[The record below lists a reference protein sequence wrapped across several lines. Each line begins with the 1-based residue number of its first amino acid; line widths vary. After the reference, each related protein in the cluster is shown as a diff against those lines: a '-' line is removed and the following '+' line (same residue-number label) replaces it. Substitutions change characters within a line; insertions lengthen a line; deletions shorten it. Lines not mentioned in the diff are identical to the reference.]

1 MEPGD
6 LDPLFVMEETM
17 NMKRLTIT
25 LAAGAFALLGAVQAH
40 ADYPERQVQVIF
52 PWSPGVAY
60 AVSQVVADRMGQ
72 ELGQAMPV
80 NSLTGASGVKA
91 ALDVL
96 NSPANGYK
104 VFDGY
109 VAPILFAPLL
119 GKTPYKCEDFEP
131 LYGVG
136 SNGFAIG
143 VRKDDDRFPDLPALI
158 ELAKANPGQLRYS
171 GAADISIPHM
181 VAALMLKNANAP
193 ARSIPYN
200 DTGEGWKDFL
210 SGELDFMV
218 LNSGNYKANKDDIR
232 VLAVMS
238 DRPMS
243 EHGIPGPLPKD
254 FGIEL
259 GVEGL
264 AAVGWNWWVVK
275 KGTPQPVVDRLRAA
289 MKAALDDP
297 ETQAKINE
305 LGFTPLPPETY
316 HPGFYE
322 DNCSSV
328 RSQLTDGME
337 AIKWE
342 KEATK

>member
-1 MEPGD
+1 MISSKLRAG
-6 LDPLFVMEETM
+6 
-17 NMKRLTIT
+17 
-25 LAAGAFALLGAVQAH
+25 LAAVLCSVLALPAGA
-40 ADYPERQVQVIF
+40 ADFPSRPIQVIF
-52 PWSPGVAY
+52 PWSPGVAF
-60 AVSQVVADRMGQ
+60 AVSQIVADRMGQ
-72 ELGQAMPV
+72 ELGQPMPV

-91 ALDVL
+91 ALDVM
-96 NSPANGYK
+96 NSPADGYK

-109 VAPILFAPLL
+109 VAPILFAPLM
-119 GKTPYKCEDFEP
+119 GKTPYQCEDFTP

-158 ELAKANPGQLRYS
+158 AAIKEAPGTLKYS

-181 VAALMLKNANAP
+181 VAALMLKNADAP
-193 ARSIPYN
+193 AIAVPYN

-210 SGELDFMV
+210 AGELDFMV
-218 LNSGNYKANKDDIR
+218 LNSGNYKANKDDLR

-254 FGIEL
+254 FGIDL

-264 AAVGWNWWVVK
+264 AAVGWNWWLVHKDTPEDRVK
-275 KGTPQPVVDRLRAA
+275 VLREA
-289 MKAALDDP
+289 MLAALSDP

-305 LGFTPLPPETY
+305 VGFTPLPVDVYTPD
-316 HPGFYE
+316 FYE
-322 DNCSSV
+322 ENCESV
-328 RSQLTDGME
+328 RRQLEAGME

-342 KEATK
+342 KEQAN

>member
-1 MEPGD
+1 MR
-6 LDPLFVMEETM
+6 F
-17 NMKRLTIT
+17 
-25 LAAGAFALLGAVQAH
+25 GAVISGLAVCGLAVVIGGAAQA
-40 ADYPERQVQVIF
+40 DFPERPVQVIF
-52 PWSPGVAY
+52 PWSPGVAF
-60 AVSQVVADRMGQ
+60 AVSQIVADRMGE
-72 ELGQAMPV
+72 ELGTTMPV

-91 ALDVL
+91 ALDVM

-119 GKTPYKCEDFEP
+119 GKTPYQCEDFEP

-143 VRKDDDRFPDLPALI
+143 VRKDDERFPDLPALI
-158 ELAKANPGQLRYS
+158 KHAQENPATLRYS

-193 ARSIPYN
+193 ARSVPYN
-200 DTGEGWKDFL
+200 DTSEGWKDFL

-218 LNSGNYKANKDDIR
+218 LNSGDYKANKDDIR
-232 VLAVMS
+232 ILAVMS

-243 EHGIPGPLPKD
+243 EHGIPGPIPKD

-275 KGTPQPVVDRLRAA
+275 KGTPPEIVETLRTA
-289 MKAALDDP
+289 MRATLDDP
-297 ETQAKINE
+297 ETQNKINE
-305 LGFTPLPPETY
+305 LGFTPLPPDIYQPDYYTE
-316 HPGFYE
+316 
-322 DNCSSV
+322 NCASV
-328 RSQLTDGME
+328 RSQLEAGME

-342 KEATK
+342 KEVTR

>member
-1 MEPGD
+1 
-6 LDPLFVMEETM
+6 
-17 NMKRLTIT
+17 MKLNSIKTWI
-25 LAAGAFALLGAVQAH
+25 AAGMLSFGVVGAAT
-40 ADYPERQVQVIF
+40 ADFPERQVQVVF

-80 NSLTGASGVKA
+80 SSVTGASGVKA

-104 VFDGY
+104 IFDGY
-109 VAPILFAPLL
+109 VAPILFAPLM
-119 GKTPYKCEDFEP
+119 GNTPFQCEDFEP

-143 VRKDDDRFPDLPALI
+143 VREDDDRFPDLPALI
-158 ELAKANPGQLRYS
+158 SYAQENPGELLYS

-181 VAALMLKNANAP
+181 VAALMLRNADAP

-218 LNSGNYKANKDDIR
+218 LNSGNYKANKDEIR

-243 EHGIPGPLPKD
+243 EHGIPGPIPRD
-254 FGIEL
+254 YGIDL

-275 KGTPQPVVDRLRAA
+275 PGTPEEVVETLRAA
-289 MKAALDDP
+289 MRAALDDP
-297 ETQAKINE
+297 ETQQKINE

-316 HPGFYE
+316 HPGYYTE
-322 DNCSSV
+322 NCASV
-328 RSQLTDGME
+328 REQLQAGME
-337 AIKWE
+337 AIQWE
-342 KEATK
+342 KEITR

>member
-1 MEPGD
+1 
-6 LDPLFVMEETM
+6 
-17 NMKRLTIT
+17 MKSLRLKGL
-25 LAAGAFALLGAVQAH
+25 LASCVLVAAIAGQAQ
-40 ADYPERQVQVIF
+40 AEFPTRQVQVIF

-60 AVSQVVADRMGQ
+60 AVSQIVADRMGK
-72 ELGQAMPV
+72 ELGQNMPV
-80 NSLTGASGVKA
+80 SSLTGASGVKA

-104 VFDGY
+104 IFDGY
-109 VAPILFAPLL
+109 VAPILFSPLL
-119 GKTPYKCEDFEP
+119 GKTPFQCEDFEP

-158 ELAKANPGQLRYS
+158 DAVKKNPGKLRYS

-193 ARSIPYN
+193 ARPVPYN

-218 LNSGNYKANKDDIR
+218 LNSGNYKANKDKIR

-275 KGTPQPVVDRLRAA
+275 KGTPPDVLEKLRSA

-297 ETQAKINE
+297 ETSKKINE
-305 LGFTPLPPETY
+305 LGFTPLPTETY
-316 HPGFYE
+316 HPGYYNQ
-322 DNCSSV
+322 NCASV
-328 RSQLTDGME
+328 RSQLTAGME

-342 KEATK
+342 KEMAK

>member
-1 MEPGD
+1 MIA
-6 LDPLFVMEETM
+6 M
-17 NMKRLTIT
+17 RLKTWI
-25 LAAGAFALLGAVQAH
+25 AAGALVLAGAGA
-40 ADYPERQVQVIF
+40 ANAAFPERQVQVVF

-60 AVSQVVADRMGQ
+60 AVSQVVADRMGE

-80 NSLTGASGVKA
+80 TSLTGASGVKA

-104 VFDGY
+104 IFDGY
-109 VAPILFAPLL
+109 VAPILFAPLM
-119 GKTPYKCEDFEP
+119 GKTPFQCEDFEP

-143 VRKDDDRFPDLPALI
+143 VRKDDERFPDLPALI
-158 ELAKANPGQLRYS
+158 KHAQDNPGELRYS

-181 VAALMLKNANAP
+181 VAALMLKNADAP
-193 ARSIPYN
+193 ARSVPYN

-218 LNSGNYKANKDDIR
+218 LNSGNYKANKDDLR

-243 EHGIPGPLPKD
+243 EHGIPGPIPKD

-275 KGTPQPVVDRLRAA
+275 KGTPPEVLDTLRTA
-289 MKAALDDP
+289 MRAALDDP
-297 ETQAKINE
+297 ATQAKINE

-316 HPGFYE
+316 QPDYYV
-322 DNCSSV
+322 DNCASV
-328 RSQLTDGME
+328 RSQLEAGME
-337 AIKWE
+337 AIEWE
-342 KEATK
+342 KEMTR

>member
-1 MEPGD
+1 MIA
-6 LDPLFVMEETM
+6 M
-17 NMKRLTIT
+17 RLKTWI
-25 LAAGAFALLGAVQAH
+25 AAGAFALAGASA
-40 ADYPERQVQVIF
+40 ASAAFPERQVQVVF

-60 AVSQVVADRMGQ
+60 AVSQVVADRMGE

-80 NSLTGASGVKA
+80 TSLTGASGVKA

-104 VFDGY
+104 IFDGY
-109 VAPILFAPLL
+109 VAPILFAPLM
-119 GKTPYKCEDFEP
+119 GKTPFQCEDFEP

-143 VRKDDDRFPDLPALI
+143 VRKDDERFPDLPALI
-158 ELAKANPGQLRYS
+158 KHAQDNPGELRYS

-181 VAALMLKNANAP
+181 VAALMLKNADAP
-193 ARSIPYN
+193 ARSVPYN

-218 LNSGNYKANKDDIR
+218 LNSGNYKANKDDLR

-243 EHGIPGPLPKD
+243 EHGIPGPIPKD

-275 KGTPQPVVDRLRAA
+275 KGTPPEVLDTLRTA
-289 MKAALDDP
+289 MRAALDDP
-297 ETQAKINE
+297 ATQAKINE

-316 HPGFYE
+316 QPDYYV
-322 DNCSSV
+322 DNCASV
-328 RSQLTDGME
+328 RSQLEAGME
-337 AIKWE
+337 AIEWE
-342 KEATK
+342 KEMTR

>member
-1 MEPGD
+1 
-6 LDPLFVMEETM
+6 
-17 NMKRLTIT
+17 MKLKAFKSLLATAAALIALPQPT
-25 LAAGAFALLGAVQAH
+25 LAEF
-40 ADYPERQVQVIF
+40 PERQVQVVF

-60 AVSQVVADRMGQ
+60 AVSQVVADRMGE

-80 NSLTGASGVKA
+80 TSLTGASGVKA

-119 GKTPYKCEDFEP
+119 DKTPYQCEDFTP

-158 ELAKANPGQLRYS
+158 KFAQENPGELRYS

-181 VAALMLKNANAP
+181 VAALMLRNANAL
-193 ARSIPYN
+193 ARPVPYN

-218 LNSGNYKANKDDIR
+218 LNSGNYKANKDDLR

-238 DRPMS
+238 DVPMS
-243 EHGIPGPLPKD
+243 EYGIPGPIPKD

-259 GVEGL
+259 GVQGL

-275 KGTPQPVVDRLRAA
+275 PGTPDEVVERLRSA
-289 MKAALDDP
+289 MLVALNDP
-297 ETQAKINE
+297 ETQNKINE
-305 LGFTPLPPETY
+305 LGFTPLPTEIY
-316 HPGFYE
+316 HPGYYLE
-322 DNCSSV
+322 NCASV
-328 RSQLTDGME
+328 RDQLQAGMD
-337 AIKWE
+337 AIQWE
-342 KEATK
+342 KEQNR

>member
-1 MEPGD
+1 MAKNG
-6 LDPLFVMEETM
+6 LKML
-17 NMKRLTIT
+17 LT
-25 LAAGAFALLGAVQAH
+25 AGAFALAGIAPAK
-40 ADYPERQVQVIF
+40 AEFPERQVQVIF

-60 AVSQVVADRMGQ
+60 AVSQVVADRMGK
-72 ELGQAMPV
+72 ELGQTMPV
-80 NSLTGASGVKA
+80 NSVTGASGVKA
-91 ALDVL
+91 ALNVL

-119 GKTPYKCEDFEP
+119 GKTPFQCEDFEP

-158 ELAKANPGQLRYS
+158 SMAKENPGTLKYS

-193 ARSIPYN
+193 ARSVPYN
-200 DTGEGWKDFL
+200 DTGEGWKDFI

-243 EHGIPGPLPKD
+243 ENGIPGPLPKD
-254 FGIEL
+254 YGIEL

-275 KGTPQPVVDRLRAA
+275 KGTPPEALDKLRSA

-297 ETQAKINE
+297 ATQQKIND
-305 LGFTPLPPETY
+305 LGFTPLPPETFN
-316 HPGFYE
+316 PGFYTE
-322 DNCSSV
+322 NCRRV
-328 RSQLTDGME
+328 RSQLEAGME

-342 KEATK
+342 KEVTR

>member
-1 MEPGD
+1 MYKKSPRS
-6 LDPLFVMEETM
+6 L
-17 NMKRLTIT
+17 
-25 LAAGAFALLGAVQAH
+25 LAAAALSVAAAGTALAEF
-40 ADYPERQVQVIF
+40 PERQVQVVF

-60 AVSQVVADRMGQ
+60 AVSQVVADRMGN

-80 NSLTGASGVKA
+80 TSLTGASGVKA

-104 VFDGY
+104 IFDGY
-109 VAPILFAPLL
+109 VAPILFAPLM
-119 GKTPYKCEDFEP
+119 GQTPYQCEDFTP

-136 SNGFAIG
+136 SNGFAVG
-143 VRKDDDRFPDLPALI
+143 VRKDDERFPDLPALI
-158 ELAKANPGQLRYS
+158 SYAKENPGELRYS

-181 VAALMLKNANAP
+181 VAALMLRNANAP
-193 ARSIPYN
+193 ARSVPYN

-243 EHGIPGPLPKD
+243 EHGIPGPIPKD
-254 FGIEL
+254 YGIEL

-275 KGTPQPVVDRLRAA
+275 PGTPDDVVETLRAA
-289 MKAALDDP
+289 MLATLNDP
-297 ETQAKINE
+297 ETQAKIND

-316 HPGFYE
+316 HPGYYLQ
-322 DNCSSV
+322 NCESV
-328 RSQLTDGME
+328 RSQLEAGME
-337 AIKWE
+337 AIHWE
-342 KEATK
+342 KQMTR

>member
-1 MEPGD
+1 
-6 LDPLFVMEETM
+6 
-17 NMKRLTIT
+17 MKTNAFKSLIAAAV
-25 LAAGAFALLGAVQAH
+25 LALGTATAALAEF
-40 ADYPERQVQVIF
+40 PERQVQVVF

-72 ELGQAMPV
+72 ELDQAMPV
-80 NSLTGASGVKA
+80 TSLTGASGVKA

-104 VFDGY
+104 IFDGY

-119 GKTPYKCEDFEP
+119 GKTPFQCEDFTP

-158 ELAKANPGQLRYS
+158 EHAKENPGELRYS

-243 EHGIPGPLPKD
+243 EHGIPGPIPKD
-254 FGIEL
+254 YGIEL

-275 KGTPQPVVDRLRAA
+275 PGTPDDVVEKLRTA
-289 MKAALDDP
+289 MLAALSDP
-297 ETQAKINE
+297 DTQAKINE

-316 HPGFYE
+316 HPGYYKE
-322 DNCSSV
+322 NCASV
-328 RSQLTDGME
+328 RSQLEAGME
-337 AIKWE
+337 AIQWE
-342 KEATK
+342 KEMTR